1 LRWITLRYFN
11 AAGAD
16 PDGELGEDHDPE
28 THLIPLIIHAALGQR
43 PWVDIFGTDY
53 QTPDG
58 TAIRD
63 FVHVTDLADAHV
75 RALRHIRD
83 GGESIALNLGT
94 GAGHSVRE
102 VIATVEHLGRRS
114 VPVREAPRRSGDP
127 SALVADARRAQSVLG
142 WHPRYPDL
150 DVIVRTAWNWQA
162 TKLASQTHLAAQ
174 QLEPVAV
181 TG

>member
-1 LRWITLRYFN
+1 LRWIILRYFN

-16 PDGELGEDHDPE
+16 PDGELGEVHDPE

-83 GGESIALNLGT
+83 GGESLALNLGT

-102 VIATVEHLGRRS
+102 VITTVEHLGRRS
-114 VPVREAPRRSGDP
+114 VPVRAAPPRPGDP
-127 SALVADARRAQSVLG
+127 PALVADARRAQSVLG
-142 WHPRYPDL
+142 WHPRYADL
-150 DVIVRTAWNWQA
+150 DVIVGTAWDWQA
-162 TKLASQTHLAAQ
+162 TALASQRGVAAQ
-174 QLEPVAV
+174 QMVSV
-181 TG
+181 TD